1 MSTIEEHNAL
11 TVTEIR
17 ARIEKPDEY
26 IFPENA
32 AADAATLLALLEYTE
47 SKAHYAQLFARVE
60 LERTKATLAVEVRHA
75 TKLEEHIAPVL
86 EDLIAFC
93 DGGACVGL
101 LADARHA
108 LALLTRVSEL
118 PPPELLEE
126 PEQDKPATNMLA
138 ALPFHGYLG
147 QRYTGTPEQED
158 ERAEVAA
165 ACAAWLFRQG
175 FSVYSPIAAWHHIQR
190 AHNISSVDA
199 QNFEMLSRHGVASCR
214 ELWILMFDDWRKSE
228 GLVLECRDADKQG
241 KTTRFIEYDGRDAAT
256 RTPMFSWGS
265 TPPERDHEERGRK

>member
-158 ERAEVAA
+158 ERAEALRLFDALHPVVDFWKIGKINHNKEAEAA
-165 ACAAWLFRQG
+165 VDW
-175 FSVYSPIAAWHHIQR
+175 R
-190 AHNISSVDA
+190 AFLA
-199 QNFEMLSRHGVASCR
+199 EATR
-214 ELWILMFDDWRKSE
+214 ELDRLGAQYYVKKDLLRYKE
-228 GLVLECRDADKQG
+228 G
-241 KTTRFIEYDGRDAAT
+241 T
-256 RTPMFSWGS
+256 
-265 TPPERDHEERGRK
+265 